1 MVRVPL
7 RYEPDGLI
15 ASGILFNIEMRGPG
29 PVDFLVVTGAAITL
43 LSPYDQVRLGMD
55 PIKLGLRRF
64 ERRLTTIA
72 GKGNAFKLPHCLI
85 SLPIPGPG
93 GGHLDLEV
101 PDLLLF
107 EQGADP
113 AGPRKGGDRLV
124 IASRPRTDYTPSILG
139 RDLLELHGLLLV
151 VDFKGRSAYLEAK

>member
-1 MVRVPL
+1 MVRIPL

-15 ASGILFNIEMRGPG
+15 TSGILFNIKMRSPG
-29 PVDFLVVTGAAITL
+29 PVDFLVDTGAAITM

-55 PIKLGLRRF
+55 PQKLGLRRY

-72 GKGNAFKLPHCLI
+72 GKGNAFKLSHCLI
-85 SLPIPGPG
+85 SLPASDPG

-101 PDLLLF
+101 PDLLLL
-107 EQGADP
+107 EQDP
-113 AGPRKGGDRLV
+113 DTAKSRKDGGRST
-124 IASRPRTDYTPSILG
+124 IASRPRMDYVPSILG

-151 VDFKGRSAYLEAK
+151 VDFKARSAFLEAR